1 MIPKIMDTESYML
14 VTGGLT
20 GREPRSV
27 APASDLSGD
36 VWPGGQRGPWG
47 GQAGVDRPA
56 PADRLAVRPLA
67 GSEPAVG
74 VWWLGVHGGA
84 GESTLE
90 QLFSGSQAAGHA
102 WPVSPPEVA
111 RARVVLVA
119 RTNARGLRAA
129 QYAIR
134 DWVTASVAVRVLGLV
149 LIADAPGRLP
159 RALRDQAALVGGGVP
174 SVWWLPWVQA
184 WRAGQQPAADNAPG
198 QARRLLADLRKA

>member
-1 MIPKIMDTESYML
+1 MDTESNVL
-14 VTGGLT
+14 VTSGLD
-20 GREPRSV
+20 RPLSRSV

-36 VWPGGQRGPWG
+36 VWSGGERGPWG

-56 PADRLAVRPLA
+56 AADRLAVRPL
-67 GSEPAVG
+67 GGEPAVG

-90 QLFSGSQAAGHA
+90 QLFSGSQAAGHE

-119 RTNARGLRAA
+119 RTNAGGLRAA
-129 QYAIR
+129 QCAIR
-134 DWVTASVAVRVLGLV
+134 DWVTASLAVQVLGLV

-159 RALRDQAALVGGGVP
+159 RPLRDLAALVGGGVP
-174 SVWWLPWVQA
+174 KVWWLPWVQA
-184 WRAGQQPAADNAPG
+184 WRAGQQPAADNAPR
-198 QARRLLADLRKA
+198 QARRLLADLRRA